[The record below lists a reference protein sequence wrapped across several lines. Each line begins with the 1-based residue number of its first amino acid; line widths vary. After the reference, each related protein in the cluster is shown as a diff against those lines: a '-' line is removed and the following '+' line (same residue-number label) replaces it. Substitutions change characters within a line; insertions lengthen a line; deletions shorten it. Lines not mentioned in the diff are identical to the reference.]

1 MVERSFGNFGSGG
14 NGGRGNSPN
23 WNSLFNMSDISEKTR
38 THLVAVYLQLL
49 ISTGSSVLGAY
60 LNSTFLMEG
69 FLYTIVSIV
78 ILGYCAF

>member
-1 MVERSFGNFGSGG
+1 
-14 NGGRGNSPN
+14 
-23 WNSLFNMSDISEKTR
+23 MSDISEKTR

-49 ISTGSSVLGAY
+49 ISTGCSVLGAF
-60 LNSTFLMEG
+60 LNSRFLMEG